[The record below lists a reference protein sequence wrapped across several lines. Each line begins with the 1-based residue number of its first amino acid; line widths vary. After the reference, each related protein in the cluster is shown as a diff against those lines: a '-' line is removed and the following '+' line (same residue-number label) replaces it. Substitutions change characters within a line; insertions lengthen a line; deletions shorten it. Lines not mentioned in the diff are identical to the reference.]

1 MRPTV
6 KYAVQ
11 ACDKFSNQNQKR
23 YCGDDRLLL
32 CKKSITSLLSSIENS
47 LDEHQ
52 NHGPLH
58 VVRIFNDRSSYEYTQ
73 FMAAAVRRFSSMNLI
88 VEVVNTKKPGIM
100 QSIRE
105 CYEWLI
111 EGASALV
118 YQVQD
123 DYLFRHDAIYQM
135 IDIFR
140 QVKFAVNTEPVISS
154 YNDPWLFLNSDSYA
168 YRPTP
173 RTIIPGARQYWLQ
186 YYDMSCSF
194 MTSPKVIKDNYD
206 LIEKFLSL
214 PPNGDDQKRLESIS
228 LNYMLTRRGVL
239 GLMPFSS
246 VGLHMQAETEK
257 DPYIDWKSW
266 WDSVEEI

>member
-32 CKKSITSLLSSIENS
+32 CKKSITSLLSSIENFS
-47 LDEHQ
+47 KKNNYL
-52 NHGPLH
+52 LH
-58 VVRIFNDRSSYEYTQ
+58 VVRIFNDRSSLEYTD
-73 FMAAAVRRFSSMNLI
+73 FMAAAARRFSSMNVI

-100 QSIRE
+100 ESIRE
-105 CYEWLI
+105 CYEWMI
-111 EGASALV
+111 QGDAVAV

-123 DYLFRHDAIYQM
+123 DYLFCHDAVEQMLDIYNQVRHD
-135 IDIFR
+135 
-140 QVKFAVNTEPVISS
+140 VNTDAIISC
-154 YNDPWLFLNSDSYA
+154 YNDPWLFLNQDSYR

-173 RTIIPGARQYWLQ
+173 RTIVPGLKQYWLQ

-239 GLMPFSS
+239 GLIPFSS

-266 WDSVEEI
+266 WDAVEEVK

>member
-1 MRPTV
+1 MRPIV

-11 ACDKFSNQNQKR
+11 ACDKFSNQNQAR
-23 YCGDDRLLL
+23 YCGNDRLLL
-32 CKKSITSLLSSIENS
+32 GKKSITSLLASIENFS
-47 LDEHQ
+47 KKQSHTV
-52 NHGPLH
+52 LH
-58 VVRIFNDRSSYEYTQ
+58 VVRIFNDRSSYEYLD
-73 FMAAAVRRFSSMNLI
+73 FMRRAIQRFSSYDI
-88 VEVVNTKKPGIM
+88 VIEVYDTKTPGIM

-105 CYEWLI
+105 CYEWMI
-111 EGASALV
+111 EEEAFAV

-123 DYLFRHDAIYQM
+123 DYLFCHDAIEQM
-135 IDIFR
+135 LSIYNQIRVDVRTDPI
-140 QVKFAVNTEPVISS
+140 ISS
-154 YNDPWLFLNSDSYA
+154 YNDAWLFLNPNSYR
-168 YRPTP
+168 YKQTP
-173 RTIIPGARQYWLQ
+173 RVIVPGLKQYWLQ